1 MTSEAKQNIVSQGTL
16 TFLVIFIVQ
25 SILLAYMDS
34 HTFTLTYE
42 RSYSVKK
49 STYSKFNNYT
59 QISSTP
65 RAELEGMKAFTKGL
79 LLTFHGVGDTV
90 VDPSVLVKGKHWGR
104 GLLWPIDPAS
114 VLKRD
119 NPLIKLISYQI
130 AHSGSTTLY
139 AVVFLYLK
147 YAVLYFI

>member
-1 MTSEAKQNIVSQGTL
+1 
-16 TFLVIFIVQ
+16 
-25 SILLAYMDS
+25 
-34 HTFTLTYE
+34 
-42 RSYSVKK
+42 
-49 STYSKFNNYT
+49 
-59 QISSTP
+59 
-65 RAELEGMKAFTKGL
+65 MKGFTKGL

-130 AHSGSTTLY
+130 ASSGSTTLY
-139 AVVFLYLK
+139 AVVFCTLNMQYDIFFSRHMLDGNWNLRRHLLQQIIILDLR
-147 YAVLYFI
+147 V